1 VRELSG
7 STVVGSQQVRMKLD
21 SAFRFVHLTYQIRR
35 PGASRLSVTVS
46 AAGLAPGGAFL
57 VDDIT
62 IVRD

>member
-1 VRELSG
+1 
-7 STVVGSQQVRMKLD
+7 
-21 SAFRFVHLTYQIRR
+21 VHLTYRIRR

-46 AAGLAPGGAFL
+46 AAGLAPGRAFL

>member
-35 PGASRLSVTVS
+35 PGSSSLSITVV
-46 AAGLAPGGAFL
+46 AADVAPGGAFL

-62 IVRD
+62 LVRD